1 MGELLTASSQMTCP
15 HGGIVI
21 AIPTGPRASIG
32 GAPVVLSTDIFQI
45 TGCHLL
51 VSPCAGVRW
60 IVPSRS
66 STGGGAAALTSD
78 SVATCMGAS
87 GGEQGT
93 VLVTAA
99 AQTRVAGL

>member
-51 VSPCAGVRW
+51 VSPCVAVRW
-60 IVPSRS
+60 IVPSQS

-78 SVATCMGAS
+78 SVGTCMGAS

-93 VLVTAA
+93 VLLTAA

>member
-1 MGELLTASSQMTCP
+1 MFNSRALHLEAVSRGNGTYSESS
-15 HGGIVI
+15 IN
-21 AIPTGPRASIG
+21 SIG

-51 VSPCAGVRW
+51 VSPCVAVRW
-60 IVPSRS
+60 IVPSQS

-78 SVATCMGAS
+78 SVGTCMGAS